1 MILAPYPMDSF
12 PVKNCPDYCYNQ
24 GSVDTVGDFR
34 QGYYNEDEDK
44 YYGEYIWEYLQL
56 SKTV

>member
-1 MILAPYPMDSF
+1 MDSF

-44 YYGEYIWEYLQL
+44 SYGEYIWEYLQL